1 LYEAGVSGEKCLVSP
16 ACRPA
21 KVIFLSFWC
30 DDSHSCATVGFT
42 SLPTMPETQLI
53 EKPSKQKNSVHCYHC
68 GEACDRSIV
77 SDGNFFCCEG
87 CSFVYRLLKENGLC
101 NYYDLSTT
109 PGIKVKG
116 KFTSDKFS
124 FLDTG
129 EAQQKLITFKDDKQS
144 QVSFSLPQMHCASC
158 IWLLENLHSIQEG
171 ILFSKTN
178 FQRKELAIAFDH
190 NKTSLRKVVELLAFV
205 GYEPYISLNDSEE
218 KKPKKVDRKQFY
230 KIGVAAFCF
239 SNIMMLSFPE
249 YFSSGN
255 IDEQTL
261 KHLFSYLNLLL
272 ALPVFFYSA
281 SEFFISAYKGLQQ
294 KWLNID
300 APIALSILIA
310 FSRSAYEVLSH
321 TGPGY
326 FDSMAGIVFFM
337 LIGRWFQNK
346 TYDSFSFDRDYKS
359 YFPLGITK
367 VEDGIE
373 TPSTIGSLKKNDRI
387 IVRNMEMVPA
397 DSVLLSSEASI
408 DYSFVSGEN
417 TPVLKRKGELI
428 YAGAKQIGGRIELMV
443 IKSVNQSYITQLW
456 NNNDFFDDQKNRDK
470 SYIHPWSRYFT
481 ITLFSLA
488 GVGAIYWAIVDPKN
502 LLPAVSSALIVA
514 CPCSLLLSSTFTFGN
529 MLRYYGKNKF
539 YLKNAS
545 VIEALSRIN
554 TIVFD
559 KTGTL
564 THTSTASVDYSGVPL
579 TRQERS
585 FIYAIAKD
593 SAHPLSRLIKDHLL
607 RIHTIVPFDV
617 QHFKEVP
624 GKGAQ
629 GRIDGREVRIGSCL
643 FITGY
648 AESRV
653 NSAEVWVSIDNDVK
667 GYYRIHNLYRD
678 GVKEMAKKL
687 ESKNYQVHILSGDN
701 DSERRE
707 LQKAFSLAPMFFYQ
721 SPQDKL
727 DYIKELKDHS
737 TRRVLMLGDGLNDA
751 GALKQSDVG
760 IAVTE
765 NTSQFTPASDGILD
779 SNYVNKVDAFL
790 SYAQA
795 GKRVVLTS
803 WIISILYNVVGLS
816 FALSANLS
824 PMVAAILMPVS
835 SITIVVFVTVATGIV
850 AKRKG
855 L

>member
-1 LYEAGVSGEKCLVSP
+1 
-16 ACRPA
+16 
-21 KVIFLSFWC
+21 
-30 DDSHSCATVGFT
+30 
-42 SLPTMPETQLI
+42 MPETQLLI
-53 EKPSKQKNSVHCYHC
+53 EKPSKQKKSVHCYHC
-68 GEACDRSIV
+68 GETCDCSIEA
-77 SDGNFFCCEG
+77 DGHFFCCDG
-87 CSFVYRLLKENGLC
+87 CSFVYSLLKDNGLC

-116 KFTSDKFS
+116 KSSSEKFS
-124 FLDTG
+124 FLDTT
-129 EAQQKLITFKDDKQS
+129 EAQQKLISFKDDNQS
-144 QVSFSLPQMHCASC
+144 QVSFALPQMHCASC

-178 FQRKELAIAFDH
+178 FQRKELFIAYDH
-190 NKTSLRKVVELLAFV
+190 SKTSLRKVVELLAFV
-205 GYEPYISLNDSEE
+205 GYEPYISLSDSEE
-218 KKPKKVDRKQFY
+218 KKTKKVDRKQFY

-310 FSRSAYEVLSH
+310 FSRSAYEVLSQ

-337 LIGRWFQNK
+337 LIGRRFQNK

-367 VEDGIE
+367 LEDGVE
-373 TPSTIGSLKKNDRI
+373 SPSTISSLKKNDQI
-387 IVRNMEMVPA
+387 IVRHMEMVPA
-397 DSVLLSSEASI
+397 DSVLINGEASI

-417 TPVLKRKGELI
+417 TPVLKKKGELI
-428 YAGAKQIGGRIELMV
+428 YAGARQLGGRIELMV
-443 IKSVNQSYITQLW
+443 IKPVNQSYITQLW
-456 NNNDFFDDQKNRDK
+456 NNNDFYGDQKNRDK
-470 SYIHPWSRYFT
+470 SFIHPWSRYFT
-481 ITLFSLA
+481 VTLFALA
-488 GVGAIYWAIVDPKN
+488 AIGGIYWAFAEPKN
-502 LLPAVSSALIVA
+502 VLPAISSALIVA

-529 MLRYYGKNKF
+529 MLRYFGKNKL

-545 VIEALSRIN
+545 VIEAMSRIN

-579 TRQERS
+579 TRAERS
-585 FIYAIAKD
+585 FVCAITKD
-593 SAHPLSRLIKDHLL
+593 SAHPLSSLVKNHLL
-607 RIHTIVPFDV
+607 RVHTILPFPV
-617 QHFKEVP
+617 KEFKELP

-629 GRIDGREVRIGSCL
+629 GIVEGKEVRIGSCR
-643 FITGY
+643 FVTGL
-648 AESRV
+648 SDSKN
-653 NSAEVWVSIDNDVK
+653 NSSEVWISIDKDVK

-678 GVKEMAKKL
+678 GVSEMAKKL
-687 ESKNYQVHILSGDN
+687 ELNNYQLHILSGDN
-701 DSERRE
+701 DAEKKQ
-707 LQKAFSLAPMFFYQ
+707 LQNYFSLAPMMFCQ

-727 DYIKELKDHS
+727 EYIKELKENAS
-737 TRRVLMLGDGLNDA
+737 RRVLMLGDGLNDA

-760 IAVTE
+760 IAVSE

-779 SNYVNKVDAFL
+779 SNNVSKLAAFL
-790 SYAQA
+790 SYARA
-795 GKRVVLTS
+795 GKRVVLAS
-803 WIISILYNVVGLS
+803 WIISILYNLVGLS
-816 FALSANLS
+816 FALTAHLS
-824 PMVAAILMPVS
+824 PMVAAILMPIS
-835 SITIVVFVTVATGIV
+835 SITVVAFVTVATGI
-850 AKRKG
+850 AARQRG

>member
-1 LYEAGVSGEKCLVSP
+1 
-16 ACRPA
+16 
-21 KVIFLSFWC
+21 
-30 DDSHSCATVGFT
+30 
-42 SLPTMPETQLI
+42 MPETQTLI
-53 EKPSKQKNSVHCYHC
+53 ERPSKQKTPIHCYHC
-68 GEACDRSIV
+68 GEACDSSIEA
-77 SDGNFFCCEG
+77 DGHFFCCEG
-87 CSFVYRLLKENGLC
+87 CSFVYDLLKENGLC

-116 KFTSDKFS
+116 KFNSDKFS
-124 FLDTG
+124 FLDTA

-144 QVSFSLPQMHCASC
+144 QVGFSLPQMHCASC
-158 IWLLENLHSIQEG
+158 IWLLENLHAIQPG
-171 ILFSKTN
+171 VLFSKTN
-178 FQRKELAIAFDH
+178 FQRKEIFIGFDH
-190 NKTSLRKVVELLAFV
+190 DTTSLRKVVELLAFI

-218 KKPKKVDRKQFY
+218 KKTKKVNRKQFY

-249 YFSSGN
+249 YFSSGM
-255 IDEQTL
+255 IDEYTL
-261 KHLFSYLNLLL
+261 KHLFAYLNLLL

-300 APIALSILIA
+300 APIALSILMG
-310 FSRSAYEVLSH
+310 FGRSTYEVLSS

-367 VEDGIE
+367 IEDGIE
-373 TPSTIGSLKKNDRI
+373 FPSTISSIQKNDHI
-387 IVRNMEMVPA
+387 IVRHQEMVPA
-397 DSVLLSSEASI
+397 DSVLLSAEASI

-417 TPVLKRKGELI
+417 TPVLKKKGELI
-428 YAGAKQIGGRIELMV
+428 YAGAKQLGGKVELIV
-443 IKSVNQSYITQLW
+443 VKPVNQSYITQLW
-456 NNNDFFDDQKNRDK
+456 NNNDFYGEQKNRDK
-470 SYIHPWSRYFT
+470 SFIHPWSKYFT
-481 ITLFSLA
+481 VILFSLA
-488 GVGAIYWAIVDPKN
+488 ALAGIYWAIVEPKN
-502 LLPAVSSALIVA
+502 VLPAISAALIVA

-529 MLRYYGKNKF
+529 MLRYFGKNKL

-545 VIEALSRIN
+545 VIEALSRVN

-564 THTSTASVDYSGVPL
+564 THVTKASVDYCGVPL

-585 FIYAIAKD
+585 YIYSLAKD
-593 SAHPLSRLIKDHLL
+593 SVHPLSRMVKEHLL
-607 RIHTIVPFDV
+607 RIHTILPFHV
-617 QHFKEVP
+617 KGFKEIA
-624 GKGAQ
+624 GKGTE
-629 GRIDGREVRIGSCL
+629 GIINDKKVRIGSCL
-643 FITGY
+643 FITGL
-648 AESRV
+648 SDKKT
-653 NSAEVWVSIDNDVK
+653 NSAEVWVSINNDVK
-667 GYYRIHNLYRD
+667 GFYRIHNLYRE
-678 GVKEMAKKL
+678 GVKEMAASL
-687 ESKNYQVHILSGDN
+687 EAKNYQLHILSGDN
-701 DSERRE
+701 DSEKKHLQEFFPAAPLLFNQSPRDKLEYIRE
-707 LQKAFSLAPMFFYQ
+707 L
-721 SPQDKL
+721 
-727 DYIKELKDHS
+727 KENIE
-737 TRRVLMLGDGLNDA
+737 RRVLMLGDGLNDA

-779 SNYVNKVDAFL
+779 SNNVNKLDAFL
-790 SYAQA
+790 SYAKA
-795 GKRVVLTS
+795 GKRVTLAS
-803 WIISILYNVVGLS
+803 WIISILYNFVGLS

-835 SITIVVFVTVATGIV
+835 SITIVTFVTIATTI
-850 AKRKG
+850 AARRRG